1 MNKKTRIMLER
12 LLAKKASSKKA
23 ITFFKRNIKDT
34 ELDLKREIAEL
45 KKQIGQS
52 SNLTLDLRNRLE
64 EKLVETKKEIVR
76 LQESLKF
83 SEKQFIS
90 DPEQYREVKN
100 ETDAIKQTVENLQAL
115 EIDIKKQLAPF
126 EALDRMQGES
136 ASAISQLKQKQNLL
150 KVIPKDQTKLIADT
164 KKEIKE
170 LEEQVASLKKSLLPA
185 ELIEAER
192 ELKRYQGLPPSD
204 MITVFATHLLL
215 GAFGSTLNVRV
226 EKENKQ
232 GVKEKKYVR
241 IDELEDEDIPDDAEY
256 QFVEENKTVDQVF
269 VYRGLNLEAYTE
281 KVNEY
286 ILYFLQND
294 ISTEDSLFKQ
304 FKSYVGND
312 AIILDLITNMI
323 NINLETKS
331 EKQKNTKIK
340 NRKIFTSKDLSLVHQ
355 AKFKTNKFYNIPFAI
370 DRQKYEDNKD
380 LYTLVYEPELDD
392 KKFVVL
398 DDDGR
403 YVPKKN
409 AEGKITPVQKK
420 KTVKTGT
427 TNFKSVLHQ
436 AKKYSKLDFQRVLE
450 AFYQETEA
458 WAAES
463 KIRKREYDRGI
474 AESEKAKSDEIARIE
489 KEKQER
495 ASEVTDLSKNFFK
508 ENSSDFN
515 KFKNTGLAGTEKEI
529 AKEKAKLLKEYG
541 DKKYTFKGQEYSYE
555 QLQNLAL
562 SSRPKNLPKNIT
574 PEEKQE
580 LLSWAYAQV
589 SNIDSMLNQEIYPKK
604 KRLLE
609 DYEFSNFGK
618 VGLSCKG
625 GDIKIDFR
633 SKFLVETPTIKKAL
647 KEFRT
652 LATKTTYKTQRME
665 KPFLELDL
673 NLEEMLTKQLKEN
686 QVHQVRPLSSIKEDL
701 LKALSKG
708 GEIDG
713 QIQVYPDTQKWY
725 DYSSEEG
732 YEDEEGANAINTSI
746 VEPKAV
752 NFEIRKSYIESAI
765 NDLNLNTEIT
775 SYKKNPSKV
784 TPYETRMEFYS
795 LVKDKVKEKIKE
807 EFDGRGIGS
816 FSPFEE
822 KVMRYYDTVLND
834 IFTRVST
841 VDSKNK
847 YNEKDIPK
855 ILLEKLTSYDP
866 EVRRSIDDTIEY
878 LVNNP
883 STTYNVLLKDLQA
896 FYMLNKENGTYYNRL
911 FSVSTYSEYIDL
923 TDRLLSEKNAE
934 KDPGVLKV
942 IKRIVRKAYV
952 GEVAIQTK
960 ELIEKLSK
968 NLKVKDIVVE
978 KLVGTDLVK
987 ENESPYK
994 DKLKSLAEE
1003 ARNNEDERN
1012 IIFRTN
1018 EMLKELV
1025 KSRPILG
1032 KKDVSEFEN
1041 LQEVFTFVLNTPVS
1055 EEEAYKR
1062 YLKEIYTMY
1071 VNEGRVIADK
1081 FNPDLMILDQLNNE
1095 IKKKFE
1101 ALKGTSKKASNNYT
1115 FIDQALKIV
1124 INKYL
1129 QMSEYFFTHLGIE
1142 GISVPPDNRTMDLLN
1157 KSEEDIYKY
1166 KEQIIEFKLKGA
1178 EYAGFET
1185 AIAMEQK
1192 KIDKIK
1198 SQFKPLHIIEDSI
1211 TSPRTKTGAIS
1222 KISPWAEV
1230 GFNISDKLKNIE
1242 VASDFESFVN
1252 IVKSGM
1258 LQVLNNFNSTAFSIF
1273 YRINHGDKD
1282 VGDDLVAKE
1291 LLDKLSSDHT
1301 TMTQVLKYNFT
1312 TNNITEALKKLS
1324 LSRKNDRGQNV
1335 VTNPFDENIGNPG
1348 VQELIN
1354 SINTEIQSG
1363 KNSLELNTKII
1374 NLLSKKVPVSEED
1387 PGQTKSLMQILGY
1400 EKIVDGRPVLTQ
1412 KPAQLASNILK
1423 NVVFNSIGVNKAKSM
1438 VNSRFYT
1445 VNVEV
1450 ENEEGE
1456 VFNRS
1461 DLGVED
1467 AYREERLNE
1476 NNIKKDIKTVGLK
1489 LGENSHLLPD
1499 IINLFGNASIFNT
1512 PIAGLET
1519 KAENFFLKQKVKDL
1533 SKLKFVRNM
1542 KDIVM
1547 ALTSPGINVF
1557 WNGKN
1562 FKTGVED
1569 GTFSYDFSKYSLDD
1583 YFEMFNQLGEISKE
1597 QKIKDFL
1604 NEWTLFNTSVN
1615 AVYQECKDLMENSY
1629 SINPKLVNSSPQQK
1643 LVFDLLEYFTSTG
1656 ELQFHVDLTA
1666 GDLNSLLVKK
1676 YDLIKESLLKENS
1689 KNILNEQRVKEV
1701 TATEIKELFD
1711 FFKKVLVK
1719 PSLQEKVP
1727 VALLKKIKDAN
1738 TATEKFNI
1746 FVNEISKIKV
1756 DMFASR
1762 TFKKRELEAVKDKI
1776 GVAQYIDLAL
1786 NVLKDTSIERDLAN
1800 SDTATLEKARNK
1812 AKEDLLD
1819 SINKEIGVDYD
1830 PETMF
1835 NEDLSFNIPANIA
1848 LVIYTLVAKSYC
1860 LVVLL
1865 DSVPKIDEKGDKIGG
1880 NIEFKLKK
1888 FLQENPSWWGI
1899 FNRTGKAD
1907 FDITSQINQA
1917 YFSFFKGLERYL
1929 DKSDEIYQD
1938 AKKVFKS
1945 PASKFNFAYE
1955 NPEETAEEK
1964 LQSKKNTLSQFVVD
1978 FMDKER
1984 VQGVS
1989 GVQILKALEDLSGGD
2004 LNKLIKEK
2012 IKLQELGSE
2021 TIDPQYVL
2029 FDSTNRV
2036 LTARGVKFADA
2047 LLANKASLENYE
2059 TITKQKQIIDLQKQL
2074 KQYKDRLKSVSQTLA
2089 KSSVDIDITKPN
2101 NEMRILAVA
2110 IDALKA
2116 GLIRLDYK
2124 VSQTK
2129 DGIVVQPKKSANKT
2143 KKQRKLNQGVK
2154 VNLVFKTP
2162 SDPATDGTSYSTDI
2176 DPASI
2181 SGNITEESQ
2190 FQFLYSLLENTKNV
2204 LTERGITD
2212 ETILKTVLPSFDVEI
2227 KDTDSFK
2234 VLISDLFS
2242 KILNSLRMGYIN
2254 ASNARMKEI
2263 ERNVEAVFR
2272 QSYGR
2277 KISTLQAEI
2286 DKDLQQLETL
2296 SFDFDIDSTNA
2307 FIQLSNQIEKKKEQI
2322 KAFKKEVAEE
2332 IKNNKAGKTTEEKKE
2347 LEKQGLIVNLSAEY
2361 NELKTNISLTESE
2374 INSLVLYVHS
2384 RFGDLQQ
2391 EILNAYDQ
2399 SIKIFYNLAKELEKN
2414 ITHLDEPLKSILSK
2428 FLVYL
2433 TTLGK

>member
-1 MNKKTRIMLER
+1 
-12 LLAKKASSKKA
+12 
-23 ITFFKRNIKDT
+23 
-34 ELDLKREIAEL
+34 
-45 KKQIGQS
+45 
-52 SNLTLDLRNRLE
+52 
-64 EKLVETKKEIVR
+64 
-76 LQESLKF
+76 
-83 SEKQFIS
+83 
-90 DPEQYREVKN
+90 
-100 ETDAIKQTVENLQAL
+100 
-115 EIDIKKQLAPF
+115 
-126 EALDRMQGES
+126 
-136 ASAISQLKQKQNLL
+136 
-150 KVIPKDQTKLIADT
+150 
-164 KKEIKE
+164 
-170 LEEQVASLKKSLLPA
+170 
-185 ELIEAER
+185 
-192 ELKRYQGLPPSD
+192 
-204 MITVFATHLLL
+204 
-215 GAFGSTLNVRV
+215 
-226 EKENKQ
+226 
-232 GVKEKKYVR
+232 
-241 IDELEDEDIPDDAEY
+241 
-256 QFVEENKTVDQVF
+256 
-269 VYRGLNLEAYTE
+269 
-281 KVNEY
+281 
-286 ILYFLQND
+286 
-294 ISTEDSLFKQ
+294 
-304 FKSYVGND
+304 
-312 AIILDLITNMI
+312 
-323 NINLETKS
+323 
-331 EKQKNTKIK
+331 
-340 NRKIFTSKDLSLVHQ
+340 
-355 AKFKTNKFYNIPFAI
+355 
-370 DRQKYEDNKD
+370 
-380 LYTLVYEPELDD
+380 
-392 KKFVVL
+392 
-398 DDDGR
+398 
-403 YVPKKN
+403 
-409 AEGKITPVQKK
+409 
-420 KTVKTGT
+420 
-427 TNFKSVLHQ
+427 
-436 AKKYSKLDFQRVLE
+436 
-450 AFYQETEA
+450 
-458 WAAES
+458 
-463 KIRKREYDRGI
+463 
-474 AESEKAKSDEIARIE
+474 
-489 KEKQER
+489 
-495 ASEVTDLSKNFFK
+495 
-508 ENSSDFN
+508 
-515 KFKNTGLAGTEKEI
+515 
-529 AKEKAKLLKEYG
+529 
-541 DKKYTFKGQEYSYE
+541 
-555 QLQNLAL
+555 
-562 SSRPKNLPKNIT
+562 
-574 PEEKQE
+574 
-580 LLSWAYAQV
+580 
-589 SNIDSMLNQEIYPKK
+589 
-604 KRLLE
+604 
-609 DYEFSNFGK
+609 
-618 VGLSCKG
+618 
-625 GDIKIDFR
+625 
-633 SKFLVETPTIKKAL
+633 
-647 KEFRT
+647 
-652 LATKTTYKTQRME
+652 
-665 KPFLELDL
+665 
-673 NLEEMLTKQLKEN
+673 
-686 QVHQVRPLSSIKEDL
+686 
-701 LKALSKG
+701 
-708 GEIDG
+708 
-713 QIQVYPDTQKWY
+713 
-725 DYSSEEG
+725 
-732 YEDEEGANAINTSI
+732 
-746 VEPKAV
+746 
-752 NFEIRKSYIESAI
+752 
-765 NDLNLNTEIT
+765 
-775 SYKKNPSKV
+775 
-784 TPYETRMEFYS
+784 
-795 LVKDKVKEKIKE
+795 
-807 EFDGRGIGS
+807 
-816 FSPFEE
+816 
-822 KVMRYYDTVLND
+822 
-834 IFTRVST
+834 
-841 VDSKNK
+841 
-847 YNEKDIPK
+847 
-855 ILLEKLTSYDP
+855 
-866 EVRRSIDDTIEY
+866 
-878 LVNNP
+878 
-883 STTYNVLLKDLQA
+883 
-896 FYMLNKENGTYYNRL
+896 
-911 FSVSTYSEYIDL
+911 
-923 TDRLLSEKNAE
+923 
-934 KDPGVLKV
+934 
-942 IKRIVRKAYV
+942 
-952 GEVAIQTK
+952 
-960 ELIEKLSK
+960 
-968 NLKVKDIVVE
+968 
-978 KLVGTDLVK
+978 
-987 ENESPYK
+987 
-994 DKLKSLAEE
+994 
-1003 ARNNEDERN
+1003 
-1012 IIFRTN
+1012 
-1018 EMLKELV
+1018 
-1025 KSRPILG
+1025 
-1032 KKDVSEFEN
+1032 
-1041 LQEVFTFVLNTPVS
+1041 
-1055 EEEAYKR
+1055 
-1062 YLKEIYTMY
+1062 
-1071 VNEGRVIADK
+1071 
-1081 FNPDLMILDQLNNE
+1081 
-1095 IKKKFE
+1095 
-1101 ALKGTSKKASNNYT
+1101 
-1115 FIDQALKIV
+1115 
-1124 INKYL
+1124 
-1129 QMSEYFFTHLGIE
+1129 
-1142 GISVPPDNRTMDLLN
+1142 
-1157 KSEEDIYKY
+1157 
-1166 KEQIIEFKLKGA
+1166 
-1178 EYAGFET
+1178 
-1185 AIAMEQK
+1185 
-1192 KIDKIK
+1192 
-1198 SQFKPLHIIEDSI
+1198 
-1211 TSPRTKTGAIS
+1211 
-1222 KISPWAEV
+1222 
-1230 GFNISDKLKNIE
+1230 
-1242 VASDFESFVN
+1242 
-1252 IVKSGM
+1252 
-1258 LQVLNNFNSTAFSIF
+1258 
-1273 YRINHGDKD
+1273 
-1282 VGDDLVAKE
+1282 
-1291 LLDKLSSDHT
+1291 
-1301 TMTQVLKYNFT
+1301 
-1312 TNNITEALKKLS
+1312 
-1324 LSRKNDRGQNV
+1324 
-1335 VTNPFDENIGNPG
+1335 
-1348 VQELIN
+1348 
-1354 SINTEIQSG
+1354 
-1363 KNSLELNTKII
+1363 
-1374 NLLSKKVPVSEED
+1374 
-1387 PGQTKSLMQILGY
+1387 
-1400 EKIVDGRPVLTQ
+1400 
-1412 KPAQLASNILK
+1412 
-1423 NVVFNSIGVNKAKSM
+1423 
-1438 VNSRFYT
+1438 
-1445 VNVEV
+1445 
-1450 ENEEGE
+1450 
-1456 VFNRS
+1456 
-1461 DLGVED
+1461 
-1467 AYREERLNE
+1467 
-1476 NNIKKDIKTVGLK
+1476 
-1489 LGENSHLLPD
+1489 
-1499 IINLFGNASIFNT
+1499 
-1512 PIAGLET
+1512 
-1519 KAENFFLKQKVKDL
+1519 
-1533 SKLKFVRNM
+1533 
-1542 KDIVM
+1542 M